1 MRRTVRRR
9 SALFARG
16 WIESVWAF
24 GYKKPQFLIKP
35 GSSGCEITNRHWLC
49 SMASSKSG
57 NIHSMTGFARA
68 DGFDESFR
76 WTWELK
82 SVNARNLDLR
92 LRLPPGHDNI
102 EVRARK
108 DIAKL
113 FVRGN
118 VSVHLNLTRG
128 VQRPRIRANRE
139 ILAEYLA
146 VLDELGSGADV
157 APSSAA
163 ALLSLPG
170 VLEPTEDGEGHD
182 AADARANAMI
192 ATLNTA
198 LVGLVDART
207 SEGAKLEEIV
217 GGHLSEIET
226 LCQAAGDLA
235 ATQPKALQSRLT
247 ERLAELFD
255 GETRVAE
262 DRLVQEVALLAA
274 KADVRE
280 ELDRLAAH
288 VTEARTL
295 IKEGSPVGRKL
306 DFLCQ
311 ELNREVNTLCSKTS
325 DLELTRVGLDL
336 KTAVDRLREQ
346 IQNIE

>member
-1 MRRTVRRR
+1 
-9 SALFARG
+9 
-16 WIESVWAF
+16 
-24 GYKKPQFLIKP
+24 
-35 GSSGCEITNRHWLC
+35 
-49 SMASSKSG
+49 MANSKSG
-57 NIHSMTGFARA
+57 KIHSMTGFARA
-68 DGFDESFR
+68 DGFDECFC
-76 WTWELK
+76 WAWELK

-102 EVRARK
+102 EVRARN
-108 DIAKL
+108 DIAKY

-118 VSVHLNLTRG
+118 VSVHLSLTRADQHARMQ
-128 VQRPRIRANRE
+128 VNRE
-139 ILAEYLA
+139 ILADIMAL
-146 VLDELGSGADV
+146 LDELGAGADV
-157 APSSAA
+157 APSPAA

-170 VLEPTEDGEGHD
+170 VLEPTNDDEGD
-182 AADARANAMI
+182 DVADARANAMI

-198 LVGLVDART
+198 LVALTDART
-207 SEGAKLEEIV
+207 GEGAKLKVIV
-217 GGHLSEIET
+217 AGHLSEIEA

-235 ATQPKALQSRLT
+235 ATQPEALQSRLT
-247 ERLAELFD
+247 ERLAELL
-255 GETRVAE
+255 GGKTGVAE

-288 VTEARTL
+288 VEEARTL
-295 IKEGSPVGRKL
+295 IKDGSPVGRKL

-311 ELNREVNTLCSKTS
+311 EFNREANTLCSKSS
-325 DLELTRVGLDL
+325 DLGLTRVGLDL

>member
-1 MRRTVRRR
+1 
-9 SALFARG
+9 
-16 WIESVWAF
+16 
-24 GYKKPQFLIKP
+24 
-35 GSSGCEITNRHWLC
+35 
-49 SMASSKSG
+49 MANSKSG
-57 NIHSMTGFARA
+57 QIHSMTGFARA

-92 LRLPPGHDNI
+92 LRQPPGHHAV
-102 EVRARK
+102 EVRARNDVTK
-108 DIAKL
+108 Y

-118 VSVHLNLTRG
+118 VSGHLSLKRG
-128 VQRPRIRANRE
+128 DQRVRMRVNRE
-139 ILAEYLA
+139 VLADILVL
-146 VLDELGSGADV
+146 LDELGAGADV
-157 APSSAA
+157 APSPAA

-170 VLEPTEDGEGHD
+170 VLEPTEDEEGDD
-182 AADARANAMI
+182 AADVRADAMI
-192 ATLNTA
+192 ATLHTA
-198 LVGLVDART
+198 LSGLADART
-207 SEGAKLEEIV
+207 SEGAKLKVIV
-217 GGHLSEIET
+217 AGHLSEIET

-235 ATQPKALQSRLT
+235 APQPEALQSRLT

-262 DRLVQEVALLAA
+262 ERLVQEVALLAT

-288 VTEARTL
+288 VKAARTL

-311 ELNREVNTLCSKTS
+311 EFNREANTLCSKSS

-336 KTAVDRLREQ
+336 KSAVDRLREQ
-346 IQNIE
+346 VQNIE